1 MPRDWDA
8 ATYDR
13 IADPQVRWGSAVLER
28 LELDGAG
35 TIMDAGC
42 GSGRVTELLAERL
55 PNARIVAL
63 DGSSSMIEQARVR
76 LAPFG
81 ERVTFVLADLMRP
94 LPLDEPVDTVFSTA
108 TFHWIPDHDAL
119 FANLAGAMSP
129 SARLVAQCG
138 GAGNLTSV
146 VRVLGNLGAD
156 TFIGKVFA
164 APEETEARLRRAGF
178 VDVGCWLHREPTPF
192 ESLDALATFLRTVVL
207 GDHVHG
213 MDDDEAAAFTHAVAS
228 RLPGLEL
235 DYVRLNI
242 GATRAG

>member
-1 MPRDWDA
+1 VPRDWDA

-13 IADPQVRWGSAVLER
+13 IADPQLRWGTAVLDR
-28 LELDGAG
+28 LELDDAG

-42 GSGRVTELLAERL
+42 GSGRVTELLAERF
-55 PNARIVAL
+55 PNAQIVAL
-63 DGSSSMIEQARVR
+63 DGSSSMIERARRR
-76 LAPFG
+76 LERFG
-81 ERVTFVLADLMRP
+81 DRITFVLADLMQP
-94 LPLDEPVDTVFSTA
+94 LPVDEPVEAVFSTA

-119 FANLAGAMSP
+119 FENLAGAMRP
-129 SARLVAQCG
+129 GARLVAQCG

-146 VRVLGNLGAD
+146 VRVLEEMGAD
-156 TFIGKVFA
+156 TFSGKVFA
-164 APEETEARLRRAGF
+164 TPAETEARLGRAGF
-178 VDVGCWLHREPTPF
+178 VDVECWLHREPTPF

-213 MDDDEAAAFTHAVAS
+213 MSDDEAAAFTQAVAS
-228 RLPGLEL
+228 QLPGLEL